1 MHHFM
6 KCASVGIVWFVVGM
20 LTYTAWQ
27 VWKFED
33 DQRQAT
39 GRRYFSANPITE
51 DSRYVT
57 E

>member
-1 MHHFM
+1 MHHFI

-27 VWKFED
+27 AWKFED
-33 DQRQAT
+33 DQRQAI
-39 GRRYFSANPITE
+39 GRAQFAANPIAE
-51 DSRYVT
+51 ESRYVV

>member
-1 MHHFM
+1 MHLI

-27 VWKFED
+27 AWKFED
-33 DQRQAT
+33 DQRQAI